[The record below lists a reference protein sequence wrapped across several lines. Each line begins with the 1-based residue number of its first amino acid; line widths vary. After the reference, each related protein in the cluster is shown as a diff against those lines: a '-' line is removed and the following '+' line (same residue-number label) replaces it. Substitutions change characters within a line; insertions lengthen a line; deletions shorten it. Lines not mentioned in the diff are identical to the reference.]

1 LLQPSP
7 AGGRCLL
14 CDIQHDVAATHWVF
28 TDAHWVYTDP
38 QAQATPLPK
47 ATGLAAP
54 SAAEAEAS
62 AAAPPAAVHPPT
74 QPQDHPQA
82 HPPDHQDPPAAPE
95 PALPAPH
102 QAPLMM
108 TE

>member
-1 LLQPSP
+1 ML
-7 AGGRCLL
+7 
-14 CDIQHDVAATHWVF
+14 
-28 TDAHWVYTDP
+28 
-38 QAQATPLPK
+38 LPK

-62 AAAPPAAVHPPT
+62 AAAPPVAVHPPT
-74 QPQDHPQA
+74 QRQDHPQA
-82 HPPDHQDPPAAPE
+82 HPPDHQDPPVAPE
-95 PALPAPH
+95 PALPTPH